1 MTNLANDI
9 IFEVFDKKKV
19 KNKQCFKNIK
29 YKYKIYNNYNNFQ
42 EHKEQSIKDILLKP
56 ISKRKKSTNDNYNE
70 EIYNKLIS
78 KSEVLDQFLKK
89 KYLSLFDKYY
99 NNGEKLDKIII
110 YNKEIKLSKNTK
122 SFCALINKKQNK
134 NTEMKNLMINC
145 INVVFLN

>member
-1 MTNLANDI
+1 M
-9 IFEVFDKKKV
+9 E
-19 KNKQCFKNIK
+19 
-29 YKYKIYNNYNNFQ
+29 
-42 EHKEQSIKDILLKP
+42 
-56 ISKRKKSTNDNYNE
+56 
-70 EIYNKLIS
+70 
-78 KSEVLDQFLKK
+78 K